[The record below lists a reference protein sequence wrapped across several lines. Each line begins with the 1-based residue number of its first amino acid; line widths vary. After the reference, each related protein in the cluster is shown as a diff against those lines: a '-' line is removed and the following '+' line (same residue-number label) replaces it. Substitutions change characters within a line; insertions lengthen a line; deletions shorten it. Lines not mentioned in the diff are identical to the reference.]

1 QRVAADAIE
10 QPRLLLFGARDAHH
24 PFGVG
29 ELAGEIPRLLQLYVG
44 RRRVLIRHPRGGRR
58 GDVVADRADAE
69 RVFARLQ
76 AIPRETVAALLVR
89 GHADLDDGSG
99 AARGDDDAFHLA
111 FGFGADNSGDRRL
124 TFSPDRVD
132 ERWKDHRGGGGKC
145 QHQIGSHSALLMN
158 CGILPHLRCGL
169 RSALLTY
176 TVIAAVKLT
185 KRGYIVIFTRFF
197 SAIFVVDIDLAVAVQ
212 TMLAQV
218 TQYNKQTH
226 IVV

>member
-1 QRVAADAIE
+1 A
-10 QPRLLLFGARDAHH
+10 
-24 PFGVG
+24 
-29 ELAGEIPRLLQLYVG
+29 
-44 RRRVLIRHPRGGRR
+44 
-58 GDVVADRADAE
+58 
-69 RVFARLQ
+69 
-76 AIPRETVAALLVR
+76 
-89 GHADLDDGSG
+89 S
-99 AARGDDDAFHLA
+99 RGDDDAFHPA
-111 FGFGADNSGDRRL
+111 FRL
-124 TFSPDRVD
+124 RTHDARECRISFSPDRVD
-132 ERWKDHRGGGGKC
+132 DRWKDHRGGSGGKR
-145 QHQIGSHSALLMN
+145 QHQFGSHSALLMN